1 MGGGGRGNMKNPLVK
16 VCIGSSV
23 KHWEGR
29 VKERERRKKVRGEGA
44 EGQMDRELGHLC
56 VLPGIIS

>member
-29 VKERERRKKVRGEGA
+29 VKEGERRKKGEGQGGGGYA
-44 EGQMDRELGHLC
+44 RE
-56 VLPGIIS
+56 